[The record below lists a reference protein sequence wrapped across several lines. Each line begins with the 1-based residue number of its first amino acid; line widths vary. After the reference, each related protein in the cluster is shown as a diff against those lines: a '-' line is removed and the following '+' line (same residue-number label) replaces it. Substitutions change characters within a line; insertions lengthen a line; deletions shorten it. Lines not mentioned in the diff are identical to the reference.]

1 MDIFK
6 KFTLLTFSLVAI
18 TALADAPGDE
28 VDSADSNDDV
38 VETTVASE
46 ETASSSA
53 GMQTAVDAGDGDVEN
68 VVVTG
73 SKFEIS
79 QYKTSQPVTII
90 SGEEI
95 QRRGFT
101 NAAAALF
108 DLPQISVSASTAGD
122 QEGLQAGQ
130 RIANN
135 FGLGSGRTLTLIDG
149 KRFISSSP
157 LGLYGG
163 TATGSVDLNNIPV
176 TLIKR
181 IEVVSA
187 GGSAVYG
194 SDAIAG
200 VVNYVID
207 REYTGFDVQANYS
220 QAYLGDIQDYDGN
233 KSITLTMGGEFN
245 EGRGHLSIALQRD
258 TQEEINFGQLDRYR
272 DCNEDVIRTRT
283 FAEGKAY
290 QQQYFNSSMTLPY
303 GDRPQGEI
311 GMCSN
316 LRILPFEGAP
326 MDWYG
331 AYPRGQYLFTP
342 EGEIIPHD
350 VGTYTGSSFFYR
362 GGNQLSSDNGETVQ
376 AALERENLAAF
387 LTYELTDNV
396 NLKIDVFR
404 NDQFSEESGDG
415 TPGPYLYWGFGGDV
429 DGGYYNNP
437 FLPCD
442 YAYFGQSAIDFCKG
456 NIYKDSRYGGQGGIL
471 LAKTGRDLYRNGSP
485 EVMTD
490 TTVDSLTAKLD
501 GTFELANRQMTWEA
515 GFSKGEAFSIN
526 TTYDINRERWVMAMD
541 VGINP
546 TTGEIDCKMNYVD
559 GYLGITYS
567 SLSNPY
573 FSPTSGYQ
581 PQGFGSAGLPGD
593 CSPYNPLGYNPGQ
606 TEAMDYILVPQ
617 VRRAENN
624 QTIHFASLAGTL
636 YTLPAGDIKFN
647 VGVEQREETLE
658 FWSDAAQNMK
668 LTRSSVQPNN
678 YAAYDT
684 DETYIELSIPVISE
698 SMGLTFG
705 GYGIQELRIDFAR
718 REIDN
723 TFSGEYTVEAE
734 NIYWQISD
742 DLALRGGT
750 QNAVRT
756 PDLQSVFGPQA
767 TTYRTANDPC
777 DYRYIDGGIYPDV
790 RRANCEAES
799 WWTTGWQSQIVN
811 RTEEGISGGNP
822 NLLNELGDSTTLGI
836 IFTPDYD
843 FIPGSLSV
851 AFDVVTI
858 DIIDVVSS
866 FTVSQNMAG
875 CYDYADKPAKFC
887 NTFTRVLDQAD
898 TNNGKYEL
906 GDVNSFLVGPN
917 NVGVRNFETHIISM
931 DHTMDTA
938 WGELSSRFRG
948 YHQQIFESAPTGNPE
963 DLEDFTGQYS
973 EPEWL
978 YDFTIGLERDK
989 HAIFYQIDGRSGGYI
1004 EKFQNE
1010 EQPDK
1015 YLDFNG
1021 NPIREFE
1028 GWWTDA
1034 ISYGYRP
1041 NEKMAVAVNLTNP
1054 FDLDGDEDR
1063 FPAEVNLR
1071 LSQTLSVGFRYSF

>member
-6 KFTLLTFSLVAI
+6 KLTLLTFSLVAI

-28 VDSADSNDDV
+28 VNSAESDDV
-38 VETTVASE
+38 AVETTVASE
-46 ETASSSA
+46 ETTSSSTS
-53 GMQTAVDAGDGDVEN
+53 MQTAVDAGDGDVEN

-90 SGEEI
+90 SGDEI

-101 NAAAALF
+101 NAASALF
-108 DLPQISVSASTAGD
+108 DLPQISVSTSTSGD
-122 QEGLQAGQ
+122 QSGLQAGQ

-149 KRFISSSP
+149 RRFISSTA
-157 LGLYGG
+157 LGNYSS

-181 IEVVSA
+181 VEVLSA

-207 REYTGFDVQANYS
+207 REYTGFDIQANYS

-233 KSITLTMGGEFN
+233 KSLTITMGGEFN
-245 EGRGHLSIALQRD
+245 DGKGHLAIALQRD
-258 TQEEINFGQLDRYR
+258 TQEEINYGQLDRYR
-272 DCNEDVIRTRT
+272 DCKEDVIRTRT
-283 FAEGKAY
+283 YADGKAY
-290 QQQYFNSSMTLPY
+290 QQGYYDASMTLPN

-311 GMCSN
+311 GMCSV
-316 LRILPFEGAP
+316 LKILPFEGKP
-326 MDWYG
+326 MDWYLNTN
-331 AYPRGQYLFTP
+331 RGEYLFTP
-342 EGEIIPHD
+342 DGNIIPHD
-350 VGTYTGSSFFYR
+350 IGTFTGSSFFYR
-362 GGNQLSSDNGETVQ
+362 GGNQMASDNGETVQ

-387 LTYELTDNV
+387 LTYELTDDV
-396 NLKIDVFR
+396 SLKIDVFR
-404 NDQFSEESGDG
+404 NQQFSEESGDA
-415 TPGPYLYWGFGGDV
+415 TPGPYLYFGFGRDL

-437 FLPCD
+437 WLPCD
-442 YAYFGQSAIDFCKG
+442 YPYFAQSAIDFCLG
-456 NIYKDSRYGGQGGIL
+456 NPYQQFTGEPGL
-471 LAKTGRDLYRNGSP
+471 LLFKTGKDLYRNGSP
-485 EVMTD
+485 EVITD

-501 GTFELANRQMTWEA
+501 GTFEVANRDMSWEV
-515 GFSKGEAFSIN
+515 GFSKGESFMLN
-526 TTYDINRERWVMAMD
+526 TTFDINRERWVTAMD

-546 TTGEIDCKMNYVD
+546 NTGEIDCKMNYVD

-567 SLSNPY
+567 SLANMYYGAESVYTPL
-573 FSPTSGYQ
+573 
-581 PQGFGSAGLPGD
+581 GFGSAGLPGD
-593 CSPYNPLGYNPGQ
+593 CAPYNPLGYNPGQ
-606 TEAMDYILVPQ
+606 TEAMDYIIVPQ
-617 VRRAENN
+617 VRRAANE

-647 VGVEQREETLE
+647 VGVEQREEVLE
-658 FWSDAAQNMK
+658 FWGDAAQNMK
-668 LTRSSVQPNN
+668 LTRSSVQPSNKAS
-678 YAAYDT
+678 YET
-684 DETYIELSIPVISE
+684 DESYIELSIPVVSE
-698 SMGLTFG
+698 SMGLTLG
-705 GYGIQELRIDFAR
+705 GYGIQELRVDYSR

-734 NIYWQISD
+734 NLYWQISD

-756 PDLQSVFGPQA
+756 PDLQSVFGPQS
-767 TTYRTANDPC
+767 TTYQRANDPC

-799 WWTTGWQSQIVN
+799 WWFDGWQSQIVN
-811 RTEEGISGGNP
+811 RTEEGITGGNP
-822 NLLNELGDSTTLGI
+822 NLLNELGDTTTVGI

-843 FIPGSLSV
+843 FIPGTLSV

-858 DIIDVVSS
+858 DVVDVVAS
-866 FTVSQNMAG
+866 FSVTQNMAG
-875 CYDYADKPAKFC
+875 CYDYVDQPDKFC
-887 NTFTRVLDQAD
+887 SQFTRVLTQAD
-898 TNNGKYEL
+898 TENGKYEL
-906 GDVNSFLVGPN
+906 GDVNSFLLGPN
-917 NVGVRNFETHIISM
+917 NVGVRNFETHIISL
-931 DHTMDTA
+931 DHSMDTQ
-938 WGELSSRFRG
+938 WGELSTRFRG
-948 YHQQIFESAPTGNPE
+948 YHQQKFDSAPTGNPE
-963 DLEDFTGQYS
+963 DLEDFTGDYS

-978 YDFTIGLERDK
+978 YDVTIGLTRDK

-1004 EKFQNE
+1004 EKFQNA

-1015 YLDFNG
+1015 YIGLNG
-1021 NPIREFE
+1021 EPILSWE

-1034 ISYGYRP
+1034 ISYAYTP
-1041 NEKMAVAVNLTNP
+1041 NDDLTVGVNLSNP

-1063 FPAEVNLR
+1063 FPAERNLR
-1071 LSQTLSVGFRYSF
+1071 LSQTLSVGVRYSF

>member
-6 KFTLLTFSLVAI
+6 KFTLLTFALVSVA
-18 TALADAPGDE
+18 AFADAPGDDVE
-28 VDSADSNDDV
+28 SSSSSDDS

-46 ETASSSA
+46 DTASSA
-53 GMQTAVDAGDGDVEN
+53 MNVAVDEGDGEVEN

-101 NAAAALF
+101 NAASALF
-108 DLPQISVSASTAGD
+108 DLPQISVSASTSGD
-122 QEGLQAGQ
+122 QNGLQAGQ

-149 KRFISSSP
+149 KRFVSSTP
-157 LGLYGG
+157 INYGG
-163 TATGSVDLNNIPV
+163 TSTGSVDLNNIPV

-181 IEVVSA
+181 IEVLSA

-220 QAYLGDIQDYDGN
+220 QGYLGDIQDYDGN

-245 EGRGHLSIALQRD
+245 DGRGHVAIALQRD
-258 TQEEINFGQLDRYR
+258 TQEEINYGQLDRYR
-272 DCNEDVIRTRT
+272 DCTNTVLSTRT
-283 FAEGKAY
+283 FADGKAY
-290 QQQYFNSSMTLPY
+290 QVAYTDGSMTLPY
-303 GDRPQGEI
+303 GDVPQGEI

-316 LRILPFEGAP
+316 LTILPFEGTP

-331 AYPRGQYLFTP
+331 VFPRGNYLFTTD
-342 EGEIIPHD
+342 GELIPHD
-350 VGTYTGSSFFYR
+350 KGTFTGSSFFYR
-362 GGNQLSSDNGETVQ
+362 GGNQMSSYNGQTVQ
-376 AALERENLAAF
+376 AGLERENLAAF
-387 LTYELTDNV
+387 LTYKLTDDV
-396 NLKIDVFR
+396 SLKIDVFR
-404 NDQFSEESGDG
+404 NSQLGTESGDA

-456 NIYKDSRYGGQGGIL
+456 NVYTDSRYGGTPGLL
-471 LAKTGRDLYRNGSP
+471 LAKTGRDLYKNGSP
-485 EVMTD
+485 ETTTN
-490 TTVDSLTAKLD
+490 TTVDSLSAKLD
-501 GTFELANRQMTWEA
+501 GTFQIADRDMAWEV
-515 GFSKGEAFSIN
+515 GFSKGEAFSLN
-526 TTYDINRERWVMAMD
+526 TTQDINRERWVTAMD

-546 TTGEIDCKMNYVD
+546 NTGEIDCKMNYVT

-573 FSPTSGYQ
+573 WSPTSGYQ

-593 CSPYNPLGYNPGQ
+593 CKPYNPLGYNPGQ
-606 TEAMDYILVPQ
+606 TEAMEYILVNQ
-617 VRRAENN
+617 VRRSENN
-624 QTIHFASLAGTL
+624 QTIHFASLSGSL
-636 YTLPAGDIKFN
+636 YTLPAGDIRFN
-647 VGVEQREETLE
+647 LGVESREEVLE
-658 FWSDAAQNMK
+658 FWSDSAQNMK

-678 YAAYDT
+678 KAGYET
-684 DETYIELSIPVISE
+684 DESYVELSIPVVDE
-698 SMGLTFG
+698 SMGLTFK
-705 GYGIQELRIDFAR
+705 GYGIQELRLDLSR

-723 TFSGEYTVEAE
+723 TFSGEYTVQAE

-756 PDLQSVFGPQA
+756 PGLDDVFGPQA
-767 TTYRTANDPC
+767 TTYQRANDPC
-777 DYRYIDGGIYPDV
+777 DYRYIDSGIYPTV
-790 RRANCEAES
+790 RRANCQAES
-799 WWTTGWQSQIVN
+799 WWVEGWQSQIVN
-811 RTEEGISGGNP
+811 RTEEGVTGGNP
-822 NLLNELGDSTTLGI
+822 NLLNELGDTTTVGI
-836 IFTPDYD
+836 IFTPTYD
-843 FIPGSLSV
+843 FIPGTLSL

-858 DIIDVVSS
+858 DVVDVVQAFS
-866 FTVSQNMAG
+866 VSQNMAG

-887 NTFTRVLDQAD
+887 DTFTRVTDTAD
-898 TNNGKYEL
+898 LNNGKYNL
-906 GDVNSFLVGPN
+906 GDVNSFSFGPN
-917 NVGVRNFETHIISM
+917 NVGVRNFETHIITADHSM
-931 DHTMDTA
+931 DTK
-938 WGELSSRFRG
+938 WGELSTRFRG
-948 YHQQIFESAPTGNPE
+948 YHQQIFESAPTGNPD
-963 DLEDFTGQYS
+963 DLEDFTGAYS

-978 YDFTIGLERDK
+978 YDITIGLSRDN
-989 HAIFYQIDGRSGGYI
+989 HAVFYQVDGRSGGYI
-1004 EKFQNE
+1004 EKFQNIE
-1010 EQPDK
+1010 TQPDK
-1015 YLDFNG
+1015 YIGLNG
-1021 NPIREFE
+1021 EPILEWD

-1034 ISYGYRP
+1034 VSYAYTP
-1041 NEKMAVAVNLTNP
+1041 NDNMAFAVNLTNP

-1063 FPAEVNLR
+1063 FPAEINLR

>member
-18 TALADAPGDE
+18 SAFADAPGDE
-28 VDSADSNDDV
+28 VDSDESSDDV

-46 ETASSSA
+46 ETSASSA

-95 QRRGFT
+95 NRRGFT

-245 EGRGHLSIALQRD
+245 DGRGHLSIALQRD
-258 TQEEINFGQLDRYR
+258 TQEEINYGQLDRFR

-283 FAEGKAY
+283 YAEGKAY

-311 GMCSN
+311 GMCSV
-316 LRILPFEGAP
+316 LRILPFEGSP

-331 AYPRGQYLFTP
+331 AFPRGQYLFTP

-350 VGTYTGSSFFYR
+350 VGTFTGSSFFYR
-362 GGNQLSSDNGETVQ
+362 GGNQMASDNGETVQ
-376 AALERENLAAF
+376 AALERENMAAF

-442 YAYFGQSAIDFCKG
+442 YPYFAQSAIDFCKG
-456 NIYKDSRYGGQGGIL
+456 NVYKNSRYGGQEGIL

-490 TTVDSLTAKLD
+490 TSVDSLTAKLD
-501 GTFELANRQMTWEA
+501 GTFELANREMTWEA

-526 TTYDINRERWVMAMD
+526 TTFDINRERWVMAMD

-546 TTGEIDCKMNYVD
+546 TTGEIDCKMNYID

-567 SLSNPY
+567 SLQNPY
-573 FSPTSGYQ
+573 FSSTSGYQ

-593 CSPYNPLGYNPGQ
+593 CRPYNPLGYNPGQ

-647 VGVEQREETLE
+647 VGVEQREEVLE

-678 YAAYDT
+678 KAAYDT
-684 DETYIELSIPVISE
+684 DETYIELSIPVVDE

-767 TTYRTANDPC
+767 TTYRTAQDPC

-790 RRANCEAES
+790 RRANCEAEP

-822 NLLNELGDSTTLGI
+822 NLLNELGDSTTIGL

-843 FIPGSLSV
+843 FIPGSLSL

-898 TNNGKYEL
+898 TNNGKYNL

-938 WGELSSRFRG
+938 WGELSTRFRG

-1041 NEKMAVAVNLTNP
+1041 NEKMAVAVNLSNP
-1054 FDLDGDEDR
+1054 FDLDGGEDR